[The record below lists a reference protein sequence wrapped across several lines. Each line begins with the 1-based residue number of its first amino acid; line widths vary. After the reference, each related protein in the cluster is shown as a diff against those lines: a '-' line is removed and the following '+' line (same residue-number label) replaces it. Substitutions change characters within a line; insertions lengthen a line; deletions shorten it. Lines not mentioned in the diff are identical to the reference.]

1 MKIIG
6 ILFIHILLIF
16 TLQMQAQVVG
26 VGVNTRF
33 PKGAFHIDAAGDNP
47 TVGTIPLNAAQAL
60 NDVVMDAQGN
70 LAIGGLS
77 TRSNSVILRLLDP
90 NKAMQMNKVPLTD
103 VEDVVTVPSP
113 TDGLL
118 VHNTTVDPSLV
129 NPLEAGGYYYVHPLW
144 RKISRV
150 IFDNNTI
157 QQYDL
162 MAITASKPSNTAL
175 AAEATAQSGA
185 NMVFG
190 LGGDP
195 SKTTITIEQDGSY
208 MFALRLYG
216 RTSDNV
222 GYNRFRGRIYLY
234 NASNPAGGRILDY
247 SLVEIP
253 TFPYGHPIT
262 ATVILQGS
270 FKVGDNVQLRLVHF
284 DSNPASPTAPAWTL
298 SANPRQMNAAKST
311 MVVWKV

>member
-6 ILFIHILLIF
+6 ILFIQILFILTF
-16 TLQMQAQVVG
+16 DMQAQVIG
-26 VGVNTRF
+26 VGINTRF

-47 TVGTIPLNAAQAL
+47 TAESTPLSVAQAR
-60 NDVVMDAQGN
+60 NDVVMDVNGN
-70 LAIGGLS
+70 LAIGGLPAA
-77 TRSNSVILRLLDP
+77 SNSVILRLLDP
-90 NKAMQMNKVPLTD
+90 NKAMQMNKVPLTN
-103 VEDVVTVPSP
+103 VEDAMTIPSP
-113 TDGLL
+113 TNGLL
-118 VHNTTVDPSLV
+118 IHNTTVNPDLV
-129 NPLEAGGYYYVHPLW
+129 NPLEAGAYYYVHPLW
-144 RKISRV
+144 RKVSRV
-150 IFDNNTI
+150 VFDNSII

-162 MAITASKPSNTAL
+162 MAATVSKPSNTAL
-175 AAEATAQSGA
+175 AAEATAESGA

-195 SKTTITIEQDGSY
+195 AKTTITFDQDGSY

-216 RTSDNV
+216 STTDNV

-234 NASNPAGGRILDY
+234 NASNPVGSRILDY
-247 SLVEIP
+247 SLVEMP

-270 FKVGDNVQLRLVHF
+270 FKVGDNVQFRLVHF
-284 DSNPASPTAPAWTL
+284 DSNPASPTTPAWSL
-298 SANPRQMNAAKST
+298 RVNPGNMNAAKST